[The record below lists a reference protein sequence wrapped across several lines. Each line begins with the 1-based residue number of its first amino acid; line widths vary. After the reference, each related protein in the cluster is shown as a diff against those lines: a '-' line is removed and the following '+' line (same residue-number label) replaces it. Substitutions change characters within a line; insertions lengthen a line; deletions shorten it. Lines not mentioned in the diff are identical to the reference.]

1 MSAVEL
7 RDCIEELLSFTL
19 QSYVNDTLEFDLRLS
34 KCFCSQL
41 LSPEPSDQFPLP
53 PDFNESLEGVPLYPL
68 YKRLAL
74 ALLESM
80 TSGTFHRTYNKMT
93 LISVEESLKQKES
106 EWQKLILE
114 KASEIVNILR
124 TVDFELDVQEP
135 FFSQL
140 KDGKKTI
147 EGRCAV
153 GKYTRIGSGTL
164 LLLNKCIVLQVQVPM
179 CVQIYRKF
187 YTEEKERLNGVLAI
201 SISKAALQPCISM
214 ASMFSALNYEGLQG
228 LLGLTSTKG
237 TIESALPP
245 PRSIL
250 FSSFMLPHKP
260 VVTSSTLTH
269 GARALAKHVHRS
281 SDKFWGAF
289 VGSDSNKNKLALDV
303 IIHLVTN
310 CCWLNV
316 HIVPPHGE
324 VFEIRVADGYGA
336 RWSKDGSQVNEV
348 SLFMESPLQIHWE
361 ATCRILRYLKVY
373 WIFGAIYGRRSL
385 NGMGALNLVRAMLSA
400 IF

>member
-140 KDGKKTI
+140 KELDQELYFSST
-147 EGRCAV
+147 
-153 GKYTRIGSGTL
+153 
-164 LLLNKCIVLQVQVPM
+164 NVLCFKFRVSTG
-179 CVQIYRKF
+179 VQIYRKF

>member
-140 KDGKKTI
+140 KELDQELYFSSTNVLCFKF
-147 EGRCAV
+147 RC
-153 GKYTRIGSGTL
+153 
-164 LLLNKCIVLQVQVPM
+164 Q

>member
-164 LLLNKCIVLQVQVPM
+164 LLLNKCIVLQVQGVHWYPSFSNM
-179 CVQIYRKF
+179 LEAESLGKVLPGVKSVEDGVQIYRKF

-336 RWSKDGSQVNEV
+336 RWSKDGSQFIGFLEPY
-348 SLFMESPLQIHWE
+348 MEDGHSMGWE
-361 ATCRILRYLKVY
+361 H
-373 WIFGAIYGRRSL
+373 
-385 NGMGALNLVRAMLSA
+385 
-400 IF
+400 